1 MGDRSETPEAGG
13 TWMKEFGQ
21 LDPIDRWIL
30 RALSLHEHLSTLQ
43 LWYELPEELSS
54 TEPVTREELLW
65 HLERLTDRGMVE
77 PLTQAEGGVRWMLK
91 RGSVLDAGF
100 LVE

>member
-1 MGDRSETPEAGG
+1 
-13 TWMKEFGQ
+13 MKEFGH
-21 LDPIDRWIL
+21 LDHVDRRIL
-30 RALSLHEHLSTLQ
+30 RALSFHEHLSTLQ
-43 LWYELPEELSS
+43 LWYELPEELSPM
-54 TEPVTREELLW
+54 EQVTREELLQ

-77 PLTQAEGGVRWMLK
+77 PRTQAEGGVRWTLK